1 MLKKFVTI
9 KNVGRFLKYGA
20 AGDVELKR
28 YSLIFAENGRGKTT
42 LCAILRSLQSGVAAH
57 VLGRRTLGSPDAPEV
72 RILQEAGGVLNFSN
86 GAWSATVPEIAIFDA
101 TFVSENVFSG
111 DTVDVAHKRSLYRV
125 IVGKDGVK
133 LAKEIDDLDAA
144 SRAKATEIRDKL
156 APLQALL
163 PRGTS
168 LDVFLAF
175 AEDPVIDETI
185 AATEREL
192 DAVRQAAEIAN
203 RATLSEV
210 SVPALPAG
218 FAALLGRT
226 VEGVAEDAGKRV
238 AAQIAAHNMGRD
250 GEAWLGQGLGYANGA
265 DCPFCAQDLAPAATL
280 LDVYRAYFSRTYNEL
295 RTAIAAMRNSV
306 EAALGDRQIAAFE
319 RTIDQNATGVEFW
332 SRFAELPALPWEAG
346 AGEAL
351 RVLRQAAF
359 AQLDRKAATPL
370 ESVAPDGAFATA
382 VEGALRVSAAAAG
395 YNEAVAVA
403 NAAIGAKKRAT
414 GAADVRTV
422 EARLAQRRL
431 VKKRHEPETR
441 DAWSAYRKA
450 VEEKAEIERQKDAT
464 KDKLDEYTRGVIGK
478 YEQAINRLLGDFH
491 AGFTITRT
499 EHGYPGGVASSS
511 YQILINGT
519 PVELG
524 DERTPLD
531 QPSFRNTLSSG
542 DKSTLALAFFLAQI
556 EQDPER
562 ASKIVVFDDP
572 FNSQDNF
579 RKDHTARKIRDCGE
593 SCAQVIVLSHDPY
606 FLKRLWERLQEKT
619 AERKSLEFRRLG
631 LTNTAIVEWDVE
643 AATQGAYKA
652 DRKVLTDYYHDGI
665 GEMRHVVQ
673 KIRPVLEYYT
683 KILGAGALADSDT
696 LGVIVG
702 KIRNAGVG
710 HQLFPHCDE
719 LDNLNVYTR
728 RYHHGENP
736 DAATEP
742 INDGELHG
750 YVRRTLELTGGC

>member
-28 YSLIFAENGRGKTT
+28 YSVIFAENGRGKTT
-42 LCAILRSLQSGVAAH
+42 LCAILRSLQAGLAAH
-57 VLGRRTLGSPDAPEV
+57 VLGRQTLGVADAPEI
-72 RILQEAGGVLNFSN
+72 RILQDSGGALTFGN
-86 GAWSATVPEIAIFDA
+86 GGWSATVPEIAIFDA

-111 DTVDVAHKRSLYRV
+111 DSVDVGHKRSLYRV
-125 IVGKDGVK
+125 IVGKDGVT
-133 LAKEIDDLDAA
+133 LAKEIEDLDAA
-144 SRAKATEIRDKL
+144 SRAKATEIRDKA
-156 APLQALL
+156 APLQALT
-163 PRGTS
+163 PRGPT
-168 LDVFLAF
+168 LEAFLAL
-175 AEDPVIDETI
+175 AEDPAIDEKI

-192 DAVRQAAEIAN
+192 AAVRQADEIAN
-203 RATLSEV
+203 RAALSPL
-210 SVPALPAG
+210 SVPALPPG
-218 FAALLGRT
+218 FAALLART
-226 VEGVAEDAGKRV
+226 VEGVAADAEKRV
-238 AAQIAAHNMGRD
+238 AAQIAAHGMERP
-250 GEAWLGQGLGYANGA
+250 GEAWLGQGLGYVNEEG
-265 DCPFCAQDLAPAATL
+265 CPFCAQDLTPAAAL
-280 LDVYRAYFSRTYNEL
+280 LDAYKAYFSQAYNDL
-295 RTAIAAMRNSV
+295 RTAIAVMRNSI

-319 RTIDQNATGVEFW
+319 RTVDQNATGIEFW
-332 SRFAELPALPWEAG
+332 SRFCELPPVAWERG
-346 AGEAL
+346 AGDAL
-351 RVLRQAAF
+351 RNLRQAAL
-359 AQLDRKAATPL
+359 AQLDRKATAPL
-370 ESVAPDGAFATA
+370 ASVDPDAAFADADDGADGVTETA
-382 VEGALRVSAAAAG
+382 ITYNAAVAAA
-395 YNEAVAVA
+395 NVAIA
-403 NAAIGAKKRAT
+403 AKKQET

-422 EARLAQRRL
+422 EARLAQQRL

-441 DAWSAYRKA
+441 DACAAYTKA
-450 VEEKAEIERQKDAT
+450 VDEKAEIERQKEAG
-464 KDKLDEYTRGVIGK
+464 KQKLDEYTRGVIGS
-478 YEQAINRLLGDFH
+478 YEQTINRLLGDFH

-531 QPSFRNTLSSG
+531 RPSFRNTLSSG

-606 FLKRLWERLQEKT
+606 FLKRLWERLEEKT
-619 AERKSLEFRRLG
+619 AERKSLELRRLG
-631 LTNTAIVEWDVE
+631 LTNTAIVQWDVE

-652 DRKVLTDYYHDGI
+652 DRRVLTDYYHENI
-665 GEMRHVVQ
+665 GEFRHVVQ

-702 KIRNAGVG
+702 KIRNAGAG

-719 LDNLNVYTR
+719 LENLNVYTR

-736 DAATEP
+736 NAATEP

-750 YVRRTLELTGGC
+750 YVRRTLDLTGGC

>member
-9 KNVGRFLKYGA
+9 QNVGRFWKYGA
-20 AGDVELKR
+20 AGNVELKR
-28 YSLIFAENGRGKTT
+28 YSVISAENGRGKTT

-57 VLGRRTLGSPDAPEV
+57 VLGRQTLGSPDAPEIRIV
-72 RILQEAGGVLNFSN
+72 RDSGTLTFSN

-101 TFVSENVFSG
+101 TFVAENVFSG

-125 IVGKDGVK
+125 IVGRDGVT
-133 LAKEIDDLDAA
+133 LAKEIEDLDAA
-144 SRAKATEIRDKL
+144 SRAKATDIREKA

-163 PRGTS
+163 PRGTT
-168 LDVFLAF
+168 LEAFLGF
-175 AEDPVIDETI
+175 AEDAAIDAKT

-192 DAVRQAAEIAN
+192 EAVRQATEIAA
-203 RATLSEV
+203 RATLSAV
-210 SVPALPAG
+210 TVPVLPAG
-218 FAALLGRT
+218 FAALLTRT
-226 VEGVAEDAGKRV
+226 VEGVAEDAEKRV
-238 AAQIAAHNMGRD
+238 AAQVAAHGMGRA
-250 GEAWLGQGLGYANGA
+250 GEEWLGQGLGFVNEAG
-265 DCPFCAQDLAPAATL
+265 CPFCAQDLAPAAAL
-280 LDVYRAYFSRTYNEL
+280 LNTYTTYFSQAYNQL
-295 RTAIAAMRNSV
+295 PAAIGAMRANI
-306 EAALGDRQIAAFE
+306 ETALGDRQIAAFE
-319 RTIDQNATGVEFW
+319 RTIDQNAAGLEFW
-332 SRFAELPALPWEAG
+332 SRFAELPALPREAG

-351 RVLRQAAF
+351 RALRQAAL
-359 AQLDRKAATPL
+359 AQLDRKAAAPL
-370 ESVAPDGAFATA
+370 APIEPDAAFA
-382 VEGALRVSAAAAG
+382 AAAAG
-395 YNEAVAVA
+395 ADRLLNAAITYNAAVATA
-403 NAAIGAKKRAT
+403 NAALTIKKEQT

-422 EARLAQRRL
+422 ETQLALQRLI
-431 VKKRHEPETR
+431 KKRHDPATR
-441 DAWSAYRKA
+441 DVCAAYQKA
-450 VEEKAEIERQKDAT
+450 VEEKAGIERQKET
-464 KDKLDEYTRGVIGK
+464 VKDKLDEYTRGVIGI
-478 YEQAINRLLGDFH
+478 YEQTINRLLGEFH
-491 AGFTITRT
+491 AGFTITST
-499 EHGYPGGVASSS
+499 EHGYPGGVASSN

-531 QPSFRNTLSSG
+531 RPSFRNTLSAG
-542 DKSTLALAFFLAQI
+542 DRSTLALAFFLAQI

-572 FNSQDNF
+572 FNSQDSF

-619 AERKSLEFRRLG
+619 AERKSLELRRLG
-631 LTNTAIVEWDVE
+631 LTNTAILEWDVE

-652 DRKVLTDYYHDGI
+652 DRKVLTDYYHEGI
-665 GEMRHVVQ
+665 GELRHVVQ
-673 KIRPVLEYYT
+673 KIRPALEYYT
-683 KILGAGALADSDT
+683 KILGAGALADNDT

-702 KIRNAGVG
+702 KIRGVGPG